1 MRLSK
6 NRLSRLFFVAF
17 ISTLLTACGFH
28 LRGEYTVP
36 EDIQK
41 ISVTSYDPYGMITR
55 LVKEQLT
62 LNKIEIVEPSSNVT
76 NLHIVRESI
85 GDRTLSL
92 YQNTRAAEKELTYRV
107 NYRVT
112 VPQLGSKNFSAQI
125 TRSYLDNPLS
135 ALAKSEER
143 SLIEDE
149 MRSFSAQQM
158 LRQMARLKTEIEEY
172 EKKQQE
178 IAVPSDEN
186 TKS

>member
-36 EDIQK
+36 EDIQQ

-62 LNKIEIVEPSSNVT
+62 LNKIEIVKPSSNVT

-178 IAVPSDEN
+178 IAVPSDEKN
-186 TKS
+186 QS